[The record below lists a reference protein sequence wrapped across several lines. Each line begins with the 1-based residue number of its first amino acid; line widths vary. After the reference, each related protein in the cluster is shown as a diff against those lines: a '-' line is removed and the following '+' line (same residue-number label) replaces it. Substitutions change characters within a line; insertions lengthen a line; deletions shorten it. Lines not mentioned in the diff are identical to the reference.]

1 MLLKSIVSWINAE
14 ITLSQGRC
22 DILNLQSPAKTDDGS
37 SDRSLMVDSLT
48 FLYQP
53 VLHDWCNKGRG
64 MCYDVCWMVNIKD
77 PLLLIE
83 KSSPY
88 SGGSGIPL
96 SR

>member
-48 FLYQP
+48 ISCTSQCSTTG
-53 VLHDWCNKGRG
+53 VTKAV
-64 MCYDVCWMVNIKD
+64 VCAMMSVGW
-77 PLLLIE
+77 
-83 KSSPY
+83 
-88 SGGSGIPL
+88 
-96 SR
+96 